1 MKHILVC
8 VKAVPVSSSVEV
20 DGQHRLKRDGASL
33 QWNIADESALEA
45 AFRLADRDGSV
56 TVLTMGP
63 PKLEGPLL
71 ELLARG
77 ANRAVLIT
85 DRLMAGADTR
95 ATARALASA
104 AEKLGP
110 FDAVFCGCKAID
122 GETGQVPGE
131 LAAALG
137 NDPNFATTMLN
148 ALAGKQPLD
157 NTLTNLSG
165 KDVAGLLAY
174 LGLGEAAKRNVGNG
188 QNQIPDMAAFA
199 SSLSSTGFQK
209 LPSGL
214 IIQWGIVSGASNY
227 TVTYPVTFPNRSLA
241 LLAVPHTTSVAG
253 ISAMGIAN
261 CSDISKSQFNSY
273 GLFKSYSGSFVIA
286 RISPF
291 SGFITIIETLF
302 ACFCSRVFCASCCA
316 YDCILISMLV

>member
-45 AFRLADRDGSV
+45 AVRLADKDGSV

-63 PKLEGPLL
+63 PKLEDPLL

-77 ANRAVLIT
+77 ASRAGLIT

-137 NDPNFATTMLN
+137 LPGRWWEPLYL
-148 ALAGKQPLD
+148 LAGAQAVLGCFNLLPILPLD
-157 NTLTNLSG
+157 GGRMLWLALCWGTDPFLADRVTQAVSLAA
-165 KDVAGLLAY
+165 AGLLTVA
-174 LGLGEAAKRNVGNG
+174 GAALARRS
-188 QNQIPDMAAFA
+188 PFLLWTAA
-199 SSLSSTGFQK
+199 
-209 LPSGL
+209 
-214 IIQWGIVSGASNY
+214 
-227 TVTYPVTFPNRSLA
+227 A
-241 LLAVPHTTSVAG
+241 LLVCAAEPCIKRRKSV
-253 ISAMGIAN
+253 
-261 CSDISKSQFNSY
+261 Y
-273 GLFKSYSGSFVIA
+273 
-286 RISPF
+286 
-291 SGFITIIETLF
+291 
-302 ACFCSRVFCASCCA
+302 ASHKGR
-316 YDCILISMLV
+316 